1 MMQQN
6 AGSTSILNPSPL
18 QDHAKVGDLFDKT
31 AQKTSEP
38 RVKKRKAKR
47 DGQQQQSHHS
57 VAHIPTP
64 MPDAVQQ
71 HDGLQNILDSFTPN
85 DDPKS
90 LQNTLDQIEQD
101 VTTIMSSIAQKKP
114 KVTLHQ
120 LNTKL
125 DFIISILN
133 NSNNNINNCQ
143 LYGQ

>member
-1 MMQQN
+1 MMMQQN
-6 AGSTSILNPSPL
+6 AGTASILDPYPL
-18 QDHAKVGDLFDKT
+18 QE
-31 AQKTSEP
+31 TSEP
-38 RVKKRKAKR
+38 HIKKRKTKR
-47 DGQQQQSHHS
+47 DGQQSHQTM
-57 VAHIPTP
+57 AHIPTP

-71 HDGLQNILDSFTPN
+71 DDGLQNILNSFSPVKN